1 MIGLE
6 KVKYF
11 AHQDVLAG
19 TMIYAK
25 DFETI
30 QSIEDYDIGLYGIME
45 TKEGDALFKIDWS
58 YSGEPCLMEKYM
70 HLKSFIGFYGYRNM
84 RFLDHQSEKY
94 VKSYI
99 QNIEHGK

>member
-19 TMIYAK
+19 IMIYAK

-30 QSIEDYDIGLYGIME
+30 QSIEDYDIGLYGIVE
-45 TKEGDALFKIDWS
+45 TEEGDVLFKIDWT
-58 YSGEPCLMEKYM
+58 YSGEPFVCERFM
-70 HLKSFIGFYGYRNM
+70 HLKSFLGFYGSRNM
-84 RFLDHQSEKY
+84 RFLDHQSEQYIKD
-94 VKSYI
+94 YI
-99 QNIEHGK
+99 QSLKH